1 VRYETDWPSWP
12 REGRKDMKKLT
23 KPKTAKCCPTKEKTA
38 QCCAKASRLV
48 AGCHD

>member
-1 VRYETDWPSWP
+1 
-12 REGRKDMKKLT
+12 MKMLT
-23 KPKTAKCCPTKEKTA
+23 KPKQTCCAPEKSA

>member
-1 VRYETDWPSWP
+1 
-12 REGRKDMKKLT
+12 MKKLT
-23 KPKTAKCCPTKEKTA
+23 QAKTKKCCPTKEKTA

>member
-1 VRYETDWPSWP
+1 
-12 REGRKDMKKLT
+12 MKKLT
-23 KPKTAKCCPTKEKTA
+23 KPKTSKCCSTKEKTA

>member
-1 VRYETDWPSWP
+1 
-12 REGRKDMKKLT
+12 MKKLT
-23 KPKTAKCCPTKEKTA
+23 KPKTQKCCPTKEKTA

>member
-1 VRYETDWPSWP
+1 
-12 REGRKDMKKLT
+12 MKKLT

>member
-1 VRYETDWPSWP
+1 
-12 REGRKDMKKLT
+12 MKKLT
-23 KPKTAKCCPTKEKTA
+23 QSKVKACCPTTEKTA

>member
-1 VRYETDWPSWP
+1 
-12 REGRKDMKKLT
+12 MKKVT
-23 KPKTAKCCPTKEKTA
+23 KPKLPPCCTAKPTKEKTA

>member
-1 VRYETDWPSWP
+1 
-12 REGRKDMKKLT
+12 MKKLT
-23 KPKTAKCCPTKEKTA
+23 KPKADKSKKCCPTTEKTA

>member
-1 VRYETDWPSWP
+1 
-12 REGRKDMKKLT
+12 MKKLT
-23 KPKTAKCCPTKEKTA
+23 KPKKTSKTCCQAAKPKPEKAA

>member
-1 VRYETDWPSWP
+1 
-12 REGRKDMKKLT
+12 MKKLT
-23 KPKTAKCCPTKEKTA
+23 KPKTVKCCAPKTKPAEKTA

>member
-1 VRYETDWPSWP
+1 
-12 REGRKDMKKLT
+12 MKKLT
-23 KPKTAKCCPTKEKTA
+23 KPKTAKCCSTKEKTA

>member
-1 VRYETDWPSWP
+1 
-12 REGRKDMKKLT
+12 MKKLN

>member
-1 VRYETDWPSWP
+1 
-12 REGRKDMKKLT
+12 MKKLT
-23 KPKTAKCCPTKEKTA
+23 KPKTQKHAPTKEKTA